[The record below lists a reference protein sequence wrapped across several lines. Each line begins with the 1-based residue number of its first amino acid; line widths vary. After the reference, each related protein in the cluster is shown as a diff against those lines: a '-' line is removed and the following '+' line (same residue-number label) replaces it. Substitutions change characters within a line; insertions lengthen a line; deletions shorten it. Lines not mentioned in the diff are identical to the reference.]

1 MNRFGER
8 LEESGCPE
16 QLSDAALGHLL
27 WKPSP
32 FQQSGAQVQC
42 TIDLPE
48 ACILDGVITVRSSS
62 GLPENLQTCS
72 ETGRNRHQLKHSATL
87 GQWLDAE
94 LDKQTVGFVLNLP
107 ESGDNVW
114 HNLHWIVPATARL
127 YGKAKTSLGVRAPRD
142 VLLILLFDAYEFRE
156 DDQQANLTE
165 VRCKCF
171 RCNGTNWFFI
181 IIIRFTMFLYVLGMW
196 QQLLLD
202 RNHSA
207 QEKRAARRLPS
218 FIRHCRSSTSSSG
231 WLGTAFKGNS
241 CLEAFFRYPF
251 V

>member
-1 MNRFGER
+1 MPGQLHESLKASSPNEKPFSPTVVKPHARKLAKASRRSCERPGKNERTFEQPPYVSLQVGVHQSWNEKVVVKSLATFSSTLHCLAEMNT
-8 LEESGCPE
+8 CCC
-16 QLSDAALGHLL
+16 
-27 WKPSP
+27 
-32 FQQSGAQVQC
+32 AQ
-42 TIDLPE
+42 
-48 ACILDGVITVRSSS
+48 
-62 GLPENLQTCS
+62 
-72 ETGRNRHQLKHSATL
+72 
-87 GQWLDAE
+87 
-94 LDKQTVGFVLNLP
+94 VLNLP